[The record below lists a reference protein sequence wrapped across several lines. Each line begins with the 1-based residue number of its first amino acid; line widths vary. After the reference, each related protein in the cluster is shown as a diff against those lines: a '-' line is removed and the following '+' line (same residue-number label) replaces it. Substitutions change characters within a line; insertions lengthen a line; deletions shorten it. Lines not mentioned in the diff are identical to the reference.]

1 MKDKWDLRFK
11 NLALE
16 VGEWSKDPST
26 KVGCIAVKDR
36 KVIATGYN
44 GFPVNISDS
53 QDDYENR
60 EIKLK
65 KTIHA
70 EKNMIYNACRH
81 GVSLVGSTVYLTGLP
96 TCDECWKGLVQTG
109 VVRVVMPKVETAK
122 EEWRDGCKKA
132 VEYMEEAGLEVY
144 QYNPYQFGWERGK
157 TDLPVEVP
165 KINWDYND
173 S

>member
-11 NLALE
+11 NLAME

-65 KTIHA
+65 KTIMA
-70 EKNMIYNACRH
+70 TKTSKTTSKSKTPPSKSKTPSKTSSSSSSSSSSSRK
-81 GVSLVGSTVYLTGLP
+81 S
-96 TCDECWKGLVQTG
+96 
-109 VVRVVMPKVETAK
+109 
-122 EEWRDGCKKA
+122 KA
-132 VEYMEEAGLEVY
+132 RC
-144 QYNPYQFGWERGK
+144 NK
-157 TDLPVEVP
+157 C
-165 KINWDYND
+165 
-173 S
+173 